1 MLPLYDNIRSRRFP
15 VMNWILIGLN
25 LYVFLYIL
33 RLEPSNRER
42 MLYLY
47 GMIPANLDW
56 FQPITW
62 TTLFTSMFLHA
73 GWFHLLSNMWTLYIF
88 GDNIEDRLGS
98 IRYLIFYLIGGI
110 IAGLMQAYFFQNSRI
125 PAIGASGAIAGVLGG
140 YFLLFPRARVITLI
154 PIFIFPWLV
163 EIPALVYLGFWFFSQ
178 LYTGVF
184 SLSMPAGAD
193 MAGIAWWAHIGGFI
207 FGVLFVR
214 FFRSKH
220 TTVSRT
226 LPSRS

>member
-25 LYVFLYIL
+25 LYVFIYIL

-220 TTVSRT
+220 TTGSRT
-226 LPSRS
+226 LSSGS